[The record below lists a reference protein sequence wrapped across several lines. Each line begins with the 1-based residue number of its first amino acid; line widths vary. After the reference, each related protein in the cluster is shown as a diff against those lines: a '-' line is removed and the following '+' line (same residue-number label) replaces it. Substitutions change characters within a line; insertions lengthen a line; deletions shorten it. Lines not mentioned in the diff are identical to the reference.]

1 MANASV
7 RLPAQHP
14 EVEVWAAGGVVWRRS
29 DVGIELLLVHRPA
42 HRDWTFPKGK
52 LDPGETL
59 RQCARREVE
68 EETGFV
74 CSTGV
79 RLPLVTYR
87 DAQRNRK
94 AVVYWTMTVDSG
106 SFVPNRE
113 VDAVAW
119 FDLESARA
127 SLSYQRDVDLLD
139 EIAAAIAS
147 PTVRT

>member
-1 MANASV
+1 MGSASDT
-7 RLPAQHP
+7 LPAEHP
-14 EVEVWAAGGVVWRRS
+14 EIEVWAAGGVIWRRG
-29 DVGIELLLVHRPA
+29 DVGVELLLAHRPG

-74 CSTGV
+74 CSTDA
-79 RLPLVTYR
+79 RLSVVKYR
-87 DAQRNRK
+87 DAQRRRK
-94 AVVYWTMTVDSG
+94 AVVYWTMTIDG
-106 SFVPNRE
+106 GAFVPNRE

-127 SLSYQRDVDLLD
+127 TLSYEHDVDLIG
-139 EIAAAIAS
+139 EIEAAIGS
-147 PTVRT
+147 PTVTP